1 MQTFEELNSAQIE
14 WLINPESL
22 TKRLREFTDN
32 KISLHVLYDDWGMTD
47 QNQEAWIRRIE
58 WRHFDEI
65 WIIATVIIPGTSITE
80 ETAELKNI
88 GGKPIG
94 EILFKEP
101 TLTYSDFIFEKINK
115 NEWLRQRTFYFKQKP
130 LMIFETFLPAFF
142 SAINAKNK
150 ILFSNNAFR

>member
-1 MQTFEELNSAQIE
+1 MIMQTFEELNSAQIE
-14 WLINPESL
+14 WVTNPESL

-58 WRHFDEI
+58 WHYFDER
-65 WIIATVIIPGTSITE
+65 WITATVITPDTSITE

-94 EILFKEP
+94 EILFQEP

-115 NEWLRQRTFYFKQKP
+115 NEWSRQRTFYFKQKP
-130 LMIFETFLPAFF
+130 LMIIEHFLPVFF
-142 SAINAKNK
+142 SAIQCKK
-150 ILFSNNAFR
+150 